1 MFPRILLCTLIACL
15 ALSSCSTP
23 YKKRDEQEQKER
35 TGEVIKDQTGDTSFQ
50 AFLGRLRTGVAKH
63 DRVTLST
70 MITKDF
76 GYRWDPAP
84 AGETPFDYWDQ
95 NLLWTDVEDAM
106 RSNFFPHEQYM
117 VSEATARGYRAGLR
131 MVGGSWK
138 FAYFVI
144 PEEAAQ

>member
-1 MFPRILLCTLIACL
+1 MFPRILLCTLVASL
-15 ALSSCSTP
+15 AFSSCSTP
-23 YKKRDEQEQKER
+23 YKKRDEQEQKVR
-35 TGEVIKDQTGDTSFQ
+35 KGEEIKDQTGDTAFQ

-70 MITKDF
+70 MMTNDF

-84 AGETPFDYWDQ
+84 AGESPFDYWDQ
-95 NLLWTDVEDAM
+95 NLLWPEVEDALK
-106 RSNFFPHEQYM
+106 SSFLPHEKYM
-117 VSEATARGYRAGLR
+117 VSEPTARGYRAGIR
-131 MVGGSWK
+131 MVNGSWK